1 MRSNKHRILGL
12 TLAGALGGFAAT
24 AGMAAS
30 PPDFKGADSNGDG
43 MVSQAEFTAKG
54 GSDQAF
60 READANRDGN
70 LSSEEYTKAV
80 SGMAAPKTEKPKPG
94 Y

>member
-1 MRSNKHRILGL
+1 MKFINHRIPGWA
-12 TLAGALGGFAAT
+12 LAGALGGLAAT
-24 AGMAAS
+24 AAMAAS
-30 PPDFKGADSNGDG
+30 LPDFKGADSNGDG
-43 MVSQAEFTAKG
+43 MVSQEEFAAKG

-60 READANRDGN
+60 READANRDSN

-80 SGMAAPKTEKPKPG
+80 SGMGAPKSEKSKPG